1 MEKYFYQIEIIYL
14 TLMLVLFSKAKISHQ
29 LRQTKQIK
37 NIMLLQSRDSVPYN
51 KLLGDVIGR
60 VKKQGYS
67 DIRADIEDYEAP
79 HQIIGKTNDVN
90 FTPDVTATKDEG
102 KAYFEIAQKIE
113 NTRDLVNKWKL
124 LETLAHMKKGVF
136 QIYVPHGQ
144 MKFTQELI
152 LEHNI
157 KAILVK
163 M

>member
-1 MEKYFYQIEIIYL
+1 
-14 TLMLVLFSKAKISHQ
+14 
-29 LRQTKQIK
+29 
-37 NIMLLQSRDSVPYN
+37 MLLQSRASVPYH
-51 KLLGDVIGR
+51 KLLGDVIVK

-67 DIRADIEDYEAP
+67 DIRADLEDYEAP

-90 FTPDVTATKDEG
+90 FTPDITAMKDEG

-113 NTRDLVNKWKL
+113 NTRELVNKWKL

-157 KAILVK
+157 RAILIK
-163 M
+163 I